1 MGREGGEDLGWSQG
15 KKPASTVS
23 WQTEEEKRAWSVPHS
38 CSPPVSLLSP
48 PFPGPAR
55 LCLPGCPPSLPWR
68 AGLGCTHVCWS
79 YILPASRGAGE
90 SGTQLAAQAEKQHHD
105 RQESLH
111 CRLWQL
117 VSSSVKECV
126 GGQGG
131 SLKSSEVREGG
142 LVSRK
147 CSSSRCCL
155 LPTPP
160 GQRAPRPLLALASR
174 QWHLYLPPQE
184 GSLQRTPCLKS
195 CMGGRGRVGGGGSV
209 GRSESWPP
217 SQAAVSGRL
226 SLLSIACLL
235 ETRCHRG
242 RGDKGGGK

>member
-1 MGREGGEDLGWSQG
+1 MRTWAGAKGRSLPAPSAG
-15 KKPASTVS
+15 KP
-23 WQTEEEKRAWSVPHS
+23 KRKSGPGLCPIPVPHL
-38 CSPPVSLLSP
+38 SLSFSP

-79 YILPASRGAGE
+79 YMLPASRGAGE

-142 LVSRK
+142 LASRK
-147 CSSSRCCL
+147 CSGSRCCL

-195 CMGGRGRVGGGGSV
+195 CMGGRGGGG
-209 GRSESWPP
+209 
-217 SQAAVSGRL
+217 AVLGDQRAGP
-226 SLLSIACLL
+226 LLKQQCQ
-235 ETRCHRG
+235 
-242 RGDKGGGK
+242 GD

>member
-1 MGREGGEDLGWSQG
+1 MRTWAGAKGRSLPAPSAG
-15 KKPASTVS
+15 KP
-23 WQTEEEKRAWSVPHS
+23 KRKSRPGLCPVPVPHLS
-38 CSPPVSLLSP
+38 LSPFP

-55 LCLPGCPPSLPWR
+55 LCLPGCLPSLPWR
-68 AGLGCTHVCWS
+68 AGLGCTHVCWN
-79 YILPASRGAGE
+79 YMLPASRGAGE

-147 CSSSRCCL
+147 CSGSRCCL
-155 LPTPP
+155 LRTLPE
-160 GQRAPRPLLALASR
+160 QRAGGPRSISERELAEVWALGWA
-174 QWHLYLPPQE
+174 
-184 GSLQRTPCLKS
+184 T
-195 CMGGRGRVGGGGSV
+195 GGGLLQGPQWQEETLRMDLQSAV
-209 GRSESWPP
+209 VSSKSQVALGLFSLFFAGTVFFFFFPP
-217 SQAAVSGRL
+217 VIS
-226 SLLSIACLL
+226 
-235 ETRCHRG
+235 T
-242 RGDKGGGK
+242 

>member
-1 MGREGGEDLGWSQG
+1 MRTWAGAKGRSLPAPSAG
-15 KKPASTVS
+15 KP
-23 WQTEEEKRAWSVPHS
+23 KRKSRPGLCPIPVPHLS
-38 CSPPVSLLSP
+38 LSPFP

-55 LCLPGCPPSLPWR
+55 LCLPGCLPSLPWR
-68 AGLGCTHVCWS
+68 AGLGCTHVCWN
-79 YILPASRGAGE
+79 YMLPASRGAGE

-147 CSSSRCCL
+147 CSGSRCCL
-155 LPTPP
+155 LRTLPE
-160 GQRAPRPLLALASR
+160 QRAPRPLLALASL
-174 QWHLYLPPQE
+174 QWHLYLSPTGREPPE
-184 GSLQRTPCLKS
+184 GSLPEKLH
-195 CMGGRGRVGGGGSV
+195 GRQGEGWGGG
-209 GRSESWPP
+209 
-217 SQAAVSGRL
+217 AVLGDQRAGP
-226 SLLSIACLL
+226 LLKQQCQ
-235 ETRCHRG
+235 
-242 RGDKGGGK
+242 GD